1 MKFIF
6 YLALA
11 IVIFWVIKNFLTSKS
26 KSVSGKMKVTA
37 LINGKPVKTP
47 KDTDRLMKEHE
58 ESQLGVDPSGKNDG
72 LNIDNAEAVAK
83 DRNETVYKTPDGK
96 WFNVYQLPKGERSYQ
111 RLTPW
116 EARNRIKTQHMG
128 SREDCEALLAKHDLT
143 GTKDELHIK
152 DVPNFAPRKYIPLD
166 EQKKRR

>member
-1 MKFIF
+1 MKVIL
-6 YLALA
+6 YLAIA
-11 IVIFWVIKNFLTSKS
+11 FCIFWIIKNVLKSENVSNKAKDYKRLNGDYDQAFL
-26 KSVSGKMKVTA
+26 
-37 LINGKPVKTP
+37 
-47 KDTDRLMKEHE
+47 R
-58 ESQLGVDPSGKNDG
+58 VDPNGKNDG
-72 LNIDNAEAVAK
+72 LNIDTAEIVSSE
-83 DRNETVYKTPDGK
+83 RNEKLYKTPDGK